1 MPVVWKSIYVKY
13 YVLMTSSVSHQM
25 PLGASILPFFD
36 HLITLLPSYVTTV
49 AGFAIFVTILLC
61 HITALPFLCQILF
74 PSPFWCHCESSL
86 TMSHIKWVIPKNIP
100 ISPHRKYSPRH
111 RSLIISSSVNPSYES
126 SLWVNYFWE
135 MNNEPEVVMSSSP
148 ISKCQQSK
156 TQSSTSSSTSS
167 STKKLTL
174 VVDKTRFICN
184 ALIFNQHPNT
194 LLGKMFSP
202 HLLNRQGDFT
212 HIAAKFKNF

>member
-1 MPVVWKSIYVKY
+1 
-13 YVLMTSSVSHQM
+13 
-25 PLGASILPFFD
+25 
-36 HLITLLPSYVTTV
+36 
-49 AGFAIFVTILLC
+49 
-61 HITALPFLCQILF
+61 
-74 PSPFWCHCESSL
+74 
-86 TMSHIKWVIPKNIP
+86 
-100 ISPHRKYSPRH
+100 
-111 RSLIISSSVNPSYES
+111 
-126 SLWVNYFWE
+126 

-202 HLLNRQGDFT
+202 HLLNRQGDFI
-212 HIAAKFKNF
+212 HSAAKFKNF